1 MTTITTSKNEVLN
14 LTTLVFNDRL
24 KAWVINIKDNYD
36 LSQMQTWTLDKM
48 LEVQADIR
56 DRFIRTSYEGILEN
70 GSALSKGNK
79 DYPNIYALF
88 ILLIS
93 EIESCNNWNDVME
106 HVKRDTNVVEYINL
120 SHLTPC
126 ERFETSNDGMVLL
139 NESSKIKYNC
149 LCGHYVKT
157 HLYKIRN
164 TKTHLEVWCGCDC
177 IEKSK
182 IISAKELK
190 ACKEKYERKRLAE
203 IRQREQLEEQDRR
216 NKERLIAYQRQ
227 QVEQQKAI
235 FSQIIKVFESPYVL
249 QKHKEMRQGRRV
261 LFNIILKSRTK
272 S

>member
-1 MTTITTSKNEVLN
+1 MTTITTSKNEILN

-24 KAWVINIKDNYD
+24 KAWVSDIKDNYD
-36 LSQMQTWTLDKM
+36 LSQMQTWTLDKF
-48 LEVQADIR
+48 LEFQTDIR
-56 DRFIRTSYEGILEN
+56 DRFIRTSYEGMLEN
-70 GSALSKGNK
+70 GSALGKSNK
-79 DYPNIYALF
+79 DFPNIYALF

-106 HVKRDTNVVEYINL
+106 HVIRHTELIDYKNL
-120 SHLTPC
+120 SHLTLKTINVNIC
-126 ERFETSNDGMVLL
+126 ITTNDTQV
-139 NESSKIKYNC
+139 KYNC

-182 IISAKELK
+182 IISAKALK
-190 ACKEKYERKRLAE
+190 ECKEKYERKRLAE

-216 NKERLIAYQRQ
+216 NKERLLAYQRQ

-249 QKHKEMRQGRRV
+249 QKHKEMREGRRV

-272 S
+272 P